1 MDQTSAGGDTNPEPP
16 GTAALRRVFETAGT
30 MTPLLHACDWGA
42 TSLGPPDLWPQSLRS
57 AASICFGAKYPI
69 AIYWGRDLS
78 LIYNEAWSVIP
89 GDKHPWALGRP
100 GAEVWPDIWHI
111 VGPEFAKAMSGDGTF
126 VQDRLLPMQR
136 RGYLEETYFNYNL
149 SPIVAEDG
157 VIAGVFNAGIETTQR
172 VLGERRQRVLL
183 DLTAAAARTSSVL
196 RCCEAVVTTL
206 AGHSA
211 EVPFAQ
217 LYLLEDGA
225 MRIAA
230 STVSSRSSVPDTV
243 ELDSTAPDPWRLRDA
258 SSDRSSVV
266 IEGIDRYVADLQPA
280 DDWPEPASTAVVI
293 PVLRGGRNSR
303 RRVQGAL
310 VVGVPPG
317 LVIDESMKRFH
328 DTLGDE
334 VASALTDARRDE
346 AERRRVATERRIA
359 STLQQSL
366 IPALPALPSVSLDG
380 IYLPGADGVEVGG
393 DWYDALELPDGR
405 VGLVIGDVVG
415 KGVTA
420 AAEMGQLSNATRA
433 YMLEGYGPSEVLNRL
448 NRLTRSVAG
457 STFATVLCL
466 DFAPTSGVLRWSRA
480 GHLPP
485 LVRRAD
491 GSVQRL
497 DAKGSAPI
505 GVFDDEQPAQWTTN
519 LAPGDTLVLY
529 TDGLI
534 ERRDEDIDVGMDRLA
549 TVLTD
554 EAVDDSFAERV
565 VESVVGDD
573 RRDDV
578 AILVLRA

>member
-1 MDQTSAGGDTNPEPP
+1 MFDSAG
-16 GTAALRRVFETAGT
+16 A
-30 MTPLLHACDWGA
+30 MTQLLYECDWGA
-42 TSLGPPDLWPQSLRS
+42 TSLGPPELWPQSLRS

-69 AIYWGRDLS
+69 AIYWGPDLS

-111 VGPEFAKAMSGDGTF
+111 VGPEFAKAMAGEGTF

-149 SPIVAEDG
+149 SPIVGEDG
-157 VIAGVFNAGIETTQR
+157 IIAGVFNAGIETTQR
-172 VLGERRQRVLL
+172 VVGERRQRLLL
-183 DLTAAAARTSSVL
+183 DLTAAAARTSSVV
-196 RCCEAVVTTL
+196 RCCDAVVSTL
-206 AGHSA
+206 ATHA
-211 EVPFAQ
+211 DEVPFAQ
-217 LYLLEDGA
+217 LYLLEDGT
-225 MRIAA
+225 MSLAA
-230 STVSSRSSVPDTV
+230 STVETRPTVVPESVD
-243 ELDSTAPDPWRLRDA
+243 LDGATPDPWGLR
-258 SSDRSSVV
+258 SVV
-266 IEGIDRYVADLQPA
+266 TLRAPLVIDGVDRFVKLAA
-280 DDWPEPASTAVVI
+280 NDDWPEPASTAVVI
-293 PVLRGGRNSR
+293 PVLRGGRQSR

-317 LVIDESMKRFH
+317 LVIDDPMRQFH
-328 DTLGDE
+328 DALGDE
-334 VASALTDARRDE
+334 VASALLDARRDE
-346 AERRRVATERRIA
+346 AERRRLATERRIA

-366 IPALPALPSVSLDG
+366 IPTLPELPSVALDG

-393 DWYDALELPDGR
+393 DWFDALELPDGR

-433 YMLEGYGPSEVLNRL
+433 YMLEGYGPSDVLGRL

-466 DFAPTSGVLRWSRA
+466 DFAPSSGVLRWSRA

-491 GSVQRL
+491 GSVLRL
-497 DAKGSAPI
+497 DAKGAAPI
-505 GVFDDEQPAQWTTN
+505 GVFDGEQPAQWTTN
-519 LAPGDTLVLY
+519 LASGDTLVLY

-549 TVLTD
+549 AAVAEL
-554 EAVDDSFAERV
+554 AVDERFAELV
-565 VESVVGDD
+565 VEAVVGDD

-578 AILVLRA
+578 AILVLRV

>member
-1 MDQTSAGGDTNPEPP
+1 MTS
-16 GTAALRRVFETAGT
+16 
-30 MTPLLHACDWGA
+30 LLYERDWSE
-42 TSLGPPDLWPQSLRS
+42 TSLGPPERWPQSLRS

-69 AIYWGRDLS
+69 AIYWGPDLS
-78 LIYNEAWSVIP
+78 LIYNEAWSAIP

-111 VGPEFAKAMSGDGTF
+111 VGPEFAKAMAGEGTF
-126 VQDRLLPMQR
+126 VQDQLLPMQR

-149 SPIVAEDG
+149 SPIVGEDG
-157 VIAGVFNAGIETTQR
+157 AIDGVFNAGIETTQR
-172 VLGERRQRVLL
+172 VIGERRQRLLL
-183 DLTAAAARTSSVL
+183 DLTAAAARTSTVV
-196 RCCEAVVTTL
+196 RCSDAVVTTL
-206 AGHSA
+206 AGHAA

-217 LYLLEDGA
+217 LYLFEEGTMTL
-225 MRIAA
+225 AA
-230 STVSSRSSVPDTV
+230 STVRTRPSVVPESV
-243 ELDSTAPDPWRLRDA
+243 EIESATPDPWRLRQVFK
-258 SSDRSSVV
+258 DRAPVV
-266 IEGIDRYVADLQPA
+266 IDGIDRFVEVALTEE
-280 DDWPEPASTAVVI
+280 WPDPASTAVVI
-293 PVLRGGRNSR
+293 PVVRGGSRSR

-317 LVIDESMKRFH
+317 LVIDDPMRRFH
-328 DTLGDE
+328 DALGDE
-334 VASALTDARRDE
+334 VASALLDARRDE
-346 AERRRVATERRIA
+346 AERRRLETERRIA

-366 IPALPALPSVSLDG
+366 IPTLPELPSVALDG

-393 DWYDALELPDGR
+393 DWFDALELPGGR

-433 YMLEGYGPSEVLNRL
+433 YMLEGYGPSDVLGRL

-457 STFATVLCL
+457 SAFATVLCL
-466 DFAPTSGVLRWSRA
+466 DYAPASGVLRWSRA

-491 GSVQRL
+491 GSVHRL

-505 GVFDDEQPAQWTTN
+505 GVFDGEQPAQWTTN
-519 LAPGDTLVLY
+519 LAAGDTLVLY

-549 TVLTD
+549 SVVAEHAAD
-554 EAVDDSFAERV
+554 ETFTELV
-565 VESVVGDD
+565 VEAVVGDD

-578 AILVLRA
+578 AILVLRV